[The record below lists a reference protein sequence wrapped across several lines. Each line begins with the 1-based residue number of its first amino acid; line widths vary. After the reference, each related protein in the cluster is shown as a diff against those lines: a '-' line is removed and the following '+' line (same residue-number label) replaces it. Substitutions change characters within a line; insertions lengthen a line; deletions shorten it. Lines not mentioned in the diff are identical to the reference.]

1 MGAGWRYIACDPDIP
16 TGPMDCV
23 KSKATLK
30 IFSQLFLAERICS
43 TEVKAL

>member
-16 TGPMDCV
+16 TGPKDCV